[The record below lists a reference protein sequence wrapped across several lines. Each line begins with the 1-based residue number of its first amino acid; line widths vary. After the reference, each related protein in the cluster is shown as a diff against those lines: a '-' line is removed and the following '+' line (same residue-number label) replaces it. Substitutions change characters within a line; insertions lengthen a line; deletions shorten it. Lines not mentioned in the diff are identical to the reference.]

1 VAVVAVA
8 MAEVAGMLVLVGT
21 QALVAVTL
29 LLHLQK
35 AQALAQHQ
43 ARVLL
48 LLHTKV
54 LHQNQLGPAGGRG
67 PAAEHIVVPKLAI
80 HPKIKT
86 VNADVVKM
94 PHLKIFFKFF
104 NLFG

>member
-1 VAVVAVA
+1 MAV
-8 MAEVAGMLVLVGT
+8 EVVMPVPVDT
-21 QALVAVTL
+21 QALVVVML

-35 AQALAQHQ
+35 ARVLAQHQ
-43 ARVLL
+43 ARVLRSRQL
-48 LLHTKV
+48 KA
-54 LHQNQLGPAGGRG
+54 LHQNQLGPAGSRSGVAHTVG
-67 PAAEHIVVPKLAI
+67 QVPKLAI
-80 HPKIKT
+80 HLKIKT

>member
-1 VAVVAVA
+1 MAVAV
-8 MAEVAGMLVLVGT
+8 GMLVPVGT

-35 AQALAQHQ
+35 ARVLAQHQ
-43 ARVLL
+43 ARVLRPQQL
-48 LLHTKV
+48 KA
-54 LHQNQLGPAGGRG
+54 LHQNQLGPAGSRSGVDHTVDR
-67 PAAEHIVVPKLAI
+67 APKLAI
-80 HPKIKT
+80 HLKIKT

-94 PHLKIFFKFF
+94 SHLKIFFKFF

>member
-1 VAVVAVA
+1 VAVAVATAVVADMPVP
-8 MAEVAGMLVLVGT
+8 VDT
-21 QALVAVTL
+21 QALVVVML
-29 LLHLQK
+29 LLPLQK

-43 ARVLL
+43 ARVLRPQ
-48 LLHTKV
+48 HTKA
-54 LHQNQLGPAGGRG
+54 LHQNQLGLAGSRSGVAHTVG
-67 PAAEHIVVPKLAI
+67 QAPKPAI
-80 HPKIKT
+80 HLKIKT